1 MGLRF
6 GGLPMRSTQPEKYSR
21 KQHDLSVR
29 IQRLKRPLMEKGWIP
44 KLWASM
50 RASIWTYGR
59 PNSGQGARRYG
70 PRNTCC
76 ADKSE
81 NQTDFLP
88 RLFWG
93 SYLRFQGK
101 QWIPKLE
108 IISWHTIWTPNLHY
122 LESVHRRYGVGKEG
136 LRNRKIWTRLI
147 LWKPS
152 LLLSQGRSRA
162 RQGGTRPKAPQGHKY
177 NPLGAQGRGSNPPRT
192 RRKPRA
198 KTGGRRR
205 PPQVFE
211 GT

>member
-1 MGLRF
+1 VGLDESINLDIWKAQF
-6 GGLPMRSTQPEKYSR
+6 GSRRLEIWPPKYLLR
-21 KQHDLSVR
+21 RQVR
-29 IQRLKRPLMEKGWIP
+29 
-44 KLWASM
+44 
-50 RASIWTYGR
+50 
-59 PNSGQGARRYG
+59 
-70 PRNTCC
+70 
-76 ADKSE
+76 

-93 SYLRFQGK
+93 SYLCFQGK
-101 QWIPKLE
+101 QCIPKLE

-122 LESVHRRYGVGKEG
+122 LESGHRRYGVGKEE

-147 LWKPS
+147 LWKLS
-152 LLLSQGRSRA
+152 LLLSQERSRA

-177 NPLGAQGRGSNPPRT
+177 NPLGTKGKGSNPPRT